1 MNLVAST
8 LLLVHADEEEAFW
21 VLAAL
26 VERILPEGF
35 FSPTLLPSRACP
47 LVLLDYVQEGMPKLA
62 AHLAEL
68 GIDLPAICFS
78 WFLSLFTDCL
88 PVEVRAP
95 SPPCRMSVDAA
106 VFQTLFRVW
115 DVLLLDGLDVIFRI
129 ALAVLKSHEAELL
142 RCESI
147 PAVYIALES
156 LPTRMW
162 QPDKLLQ
169 VRSPP
174 HTHAPAMYNMVLIV
188 SCHHFFFQHELELRP
203 TIVHADIV
211 KKREAHVAALRALSQ
226 PD

>member
-47 LVLLDYVQEGMPKLA
+47 LVLLDYVQENMPKLA

-88 PVEVRAP
+88 PVEV
-95 SPPCRMSVDAA
+95 
-106 VFQTLFRVW
+106 TLAFS
-115 DVLLLDGLDVIFRI
+115 L
-129 ALAVLKSHEAELL
+129 
-142 RCESI
+142 
-147 PAVYIALES
+147 S
-156 LPTRMW
+156 LPLSLSRLSSESRGFFYIDAFPRMGCLTPRWTRRPLPRRARRAQM
-162 QPDKLLQ
+162 PRGGAPPLRLDPGR
-169 VRSPP
+169 VRRAGEP
-174 HTHAPAMYNMVLIV
+174 TNADVAAGKAPAG
-188 SCHHFFFQHELELRP
+188 E
-203 TIVHADIV
+203 
-211 KKREAHVAALRALSQ
+211 
-226 PD
+226 

>member
-26 VERILPEGF
+26 VECILPEGF

-88 PVEVRAP
+88 PVEVRACLP
-95 SPPCRMSVDAA
+95 ACLPVSRHVLDAW
-106 VFQTLFRVW
+106 FFCCLLLSQTLFRVW
-115 DVLLLDGLDVIFRI
+115 DVLLLDGLDVLFRI

-147 PAVYIALES
+147 PAVYVALES

-169 VRSPP
+169 VSVFKASRLD
-174 HTHAPAMYNMVLIV
+174 YV
-188 SCHHFFFQHELELRP
+188 
-203 TIVHADIV
+203 
-211 KKREAHVAALRALSQ
+211 
-226 PD
+226 

>member
-62 AHLAEL
+62 AHLFEL

-88 PVEVRAP
+88 PVEVRYVTWSKVFYWAGADFGWLVGFSDTFPRVGCLAP
-95 SPPCRMSVDAA
+95 
-106 VFQTLFRVW
+106 
-115 DVLLLDGLDVIFRI
+115 
-129 ALAVLKSHEAELL
+129 
-142 RCESI
+142 
-147 PAVYIALES
+147 
-156 LPTRMW
+156 
-162 QPDKLLQ
+162 
-169 VRSPP
+169 
-174 HTHAPAMYNMVLIV
+174 
-188 SCHHFFFQHELELRP
+188 
-203 TIVHADIV
+203 
-211 KKREAHVAALRALSQ
+211 
-226 PD
+226 

>member
-26 VERILPEGF
+26 VERILPDGF

-88 PVEVRAP
+88 PVEVRHTAHP
-95 SPPCRMSVDAA
+95 FLYHTTCMLTLSCCF
-106 VFQTLFRVW
+106 FQTLFRVW
-115 DVLLLDGLDVIFRI
+115 DVLLLDGLDVLFRV

-147 PAVYIALES
+147 PAVYVALES

-169 VRSPP
+169 VRSLFPP
-174 HTHAPAMYNMVLIV
+174 TPSRHVYMVLIV
-188 SCHHFFFQHELELRP
+188 S
-203 TIVHADIV
+203 
-211 KKREAHVAALRALSQ
+211 LSCVMSCRHGFSRTNSSSVRRSYT
-226 PD
+226 PIL